1 MMRRKLHY
9 SCVNCGFEGAVA
21 VKGLDKL
28 LWVVILAIVWNA
40 WLFHHVGMEW
50 EALGACVFA
59 LVCGWVA
66 FKLPRWVEC
75 PACRWKHPL
84 DALEEKGR

>member
-40 WLFHHVGMEW
+40 WLFHHVGME
-50 EALGACVFA
+50 
-59 LVCGWVA
+59 
-66 FKLPRWVEC
+66 
-75 PACRWKHPL
+75 
-84 DALEEKGR
+84 